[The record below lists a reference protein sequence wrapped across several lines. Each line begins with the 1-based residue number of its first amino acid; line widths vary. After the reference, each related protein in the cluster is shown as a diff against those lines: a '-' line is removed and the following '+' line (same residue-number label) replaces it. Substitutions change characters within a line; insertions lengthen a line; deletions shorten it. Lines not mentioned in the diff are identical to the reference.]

1 MSHLRPE
8 SEWAKLNP
16 KVLVTI
22 VPDAVALQ
30 SLPKESSTG
39 VKLEVDSTI
48 TIQELKEKLSRTL
61 QAGLPPQVLVIKGTK
76 GLIPMKG
83 NLTLALYNI
92 SNNAQMVFSLK

>member
-1 MSHLRPE
+1 M
-8 SEWAKLNP
+8 
-16 KVLVTI
+16 
-22 VPDAVALQ
+22 PDAVALQ